1 MFPFIQDSLYL
12 IFHNLCL
19 SGKTNSN
26 FLFSSI
32 DRNFLLLQFF
42 NILVS
47 AIKQSKTTNVTILNP
62 VVHLLGDDAASIGY
76 IKVTQTLDKQGHAFT
91 SQSEETRIWQKK
103 DGKWY
108 NVHFHRSNSTCN
120 NPFAAKNC

>member
-1 MFPFIQDSLYL
+1 MSLIL
-12 IFHNLCL
+12 IFKDFLEDFKRLVKN
-19 SGKTNSN
+19 N
-26 FLFSSI
+26 FI
-32 DRNFLLLQFF
+32 KFF
-42 NILVS
+42 R
-47 AIKQSKTTNVTILNP
+47 
-62 VVHLLGDDAASIGY
+62 
-76 IKVTQTLDKQGHAFT
+76 QGHAFT